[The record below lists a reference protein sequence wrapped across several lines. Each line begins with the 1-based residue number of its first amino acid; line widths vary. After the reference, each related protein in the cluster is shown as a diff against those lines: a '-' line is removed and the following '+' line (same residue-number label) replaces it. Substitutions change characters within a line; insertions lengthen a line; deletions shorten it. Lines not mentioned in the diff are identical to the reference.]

1 MIIFDWI
8 SGVRMHVA
16 YVCVGGVLDDL
27 SFMLLDYCNCCVCS
41 VLIVLD
47 LLDIVIVNNRILY
60 LRLRG
65 LCLVDLNDISFYSIS
80 GVMIRC
86 VGCL

>member
-1 MIIFDWI
+1 
-8 SGVRMHVA
+8 MHVA
-16 YVCVGGVLDDL
+16 YICIGGVLDDL
-27 SFMLLDYCNCCVCS
+27 SFMLIDYIMC
-41 VLIVLD
+41 IVVSIIIILD

-65 LCLVDLNDISFYSIS
+65 LCLVDINDICFYSIS

-86 VGCL
+86 VGYL

>member
-1 MIIFDWI
+1 
-8 SGVRMHVA
+8 MHVA
-16 YVCVGGVLDDL
+16 YICIGGVLDDL
-27 SFMLLDYCNCCVCS
+27 SFMLIDYIMCVVVS
-41 VLIVLD
+41 VIIILD

-65 LCLVDLNDISFYSIS
+65 LCLVDINDVCFYSIS

-86 VGCL
+86 IGYL

>member
-1 MIIFDWI
+1 
-8 SGVRMHVA
+8 MHVA
-16 YVCVGGVLDDL
+16 YICVGGVLDDL
-27 SFMLLDYCNCCVCS
+27 SFMLIDYIMCVCVS

-47 LLDIVIVNNRILY
+47 LIDVVILNNRILY

-65 LCLVDLNDISFYSIS
+65 LCLVDINDICFYSIS